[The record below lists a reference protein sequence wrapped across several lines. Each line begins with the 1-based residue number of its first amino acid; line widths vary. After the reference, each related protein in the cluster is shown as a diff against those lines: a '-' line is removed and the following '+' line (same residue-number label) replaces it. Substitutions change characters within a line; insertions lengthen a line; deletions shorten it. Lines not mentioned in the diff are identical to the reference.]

1 MTHRP
6 AFRAITVILLTLLV
20 IWLVAPRLR
29 VAAWL
34 IGTLFCAILLRHSGS
49 LLAAGL
55 GLGNLISAVK
65 SWWWAYIL
73 CLVLFASLVSWRS
86 VTGATLA
93 GAASYLAGC
102 VLQQTIYQYLVCAP
116 LTEDFGATTRSQWT
130 SAVLFSAV
138 HFPNP
143 VLMAATLVWG
153 ALAWSLFRRRP
164 SLWAVAL
171 FQFLLSGIVY
181 LILPI
186 GWHHAF
192 RVGPRYWQLTTLF
205 SPS

>member
-1 MTHRP
+1 MTKVGAHRTGRP
-6 AFRAITVILLTLLV
+6 AFAAIAVVLFTLLV
-20 IWLVAPRLR
+20 IWLVAPRSR

-34 IGTLFCAILLRHSGS
+34 TGSVVCAILLRNRGS

-55 GLGNLISAVK
+55 GWRNLQGAMK

-73 CLVLFASLVSWRS
+73 CLVGFSVLASWHS
-86 VTGATLA
+86 VTAATLA

-102 VLQQTIYQYLVCAP
+102 VLQQAIYQYLVCVP
-116 LTEDFGATTRSQWT
+116 LNEEFGATTRSLWT

-164 SLWAVAL
+164 SLWAIAL
-171 FQFLLSGIVY
+171 FQFLLSGILYQLV
-181 LILPI
+181 PV

-192 RVGPRYWQLTTLF
+192 RVGPRYF
-205 SPS
+205 SR